1 MLRPVT
7 DLSNDALHSSLNPV
21 IEQRYRRLSIHSGA
35 SSLNAVR
42 SLVSNS
48 ASDGRGRSALW
59 PARRHVSLLSCRS
72 GPVRGGGMAAEE
84 APAAGYTGSVPI
96 PLRRRSV
103 IDLIRM
109 ACCFGSRTSDRQT
122 ETFRA
127 RHSGQRLGPTVDGLS
142 WPDGVLMGLAA
153 RCPVVM

>member
-42 SLVSNS
+42 SLVNNS

-109 ACCFGSRTSDRQT
+109 AVLWRLPRLRQT
-122 ETFRA
+122 
-127 RHSGQRLGPTVDGLS
+127 DGDVPRPS
-142 WPDGVLMGLAA
+142 QWPATRPDGG
-153 RCPVVM
+153 RSVMA